1 MILKL
6 YVIMLK
12 IINLGRMIWPE
23 IYETEPDWFLKVELL
38 LNDFLT
44 FFKIDQTSIKDP
56 LHQTENL
63 I

>member
-1 MILKL
+1 
-6 YVIMLK
+6 MLK
-12 IINLGRMIWPE
+12 IVNLGWMIWPE
-23 IYETEPDWFLKVELL
+23 KYETEPNWFLKVELL